1 MDGLRERWRTVLLR
15 LRRVERREVREFRA
29 WLETTRNLIHLTV
42 LLLVP
47 LLIALVTAISNAE
60 SLLPFVLFPPLAS
73 GTFTLFADPEGQ
85 YASPV
90 KFVGGLTAGAICG
103 SLAVAAALFTGVID
117 PGAVGTL
124 NGISPWA
131 AGLAVFLTGAVT
143 WAFDVEEPSAFSTAL
158 LALLAPAFTQSVPT
172 MEVLWLF
179 VASVFVASSIVA
191 GAFYVWRERFY
202 ERRAEFLYQSTK
214 GDDHVLVPMRGDH
227 TSSTVMLGARLAA
240 AHDAGK
246 VVLLDVVEDADV
258 AAARRDI
265 LTEDDAS
272 VEAAAATA
280 TDDARHA
287 DPARPARLDS
297 TVDGADDG
305 SSRDVVQR
313 DGKLGA
319 EAEERA
325 AEAAAE
331 ALEETAGRVETKVGV
346 PCQVVVAV
354 EATTRAQTVLSA
366 AHETNCDLIVTPYEE
381 EHGGLSTF
389 VRDLFR
395 GDVDVLVHRAAGED
409 PRTTWRDV
417 LVPVR
422 RASDAAH
429 AMVDFANRLSAGLG
443 RVAVCHCIGE
453 RDDRRRAETML
464 SDLVETFRGTLET
477 RVARQDIQGF
487 LTKNASQFDL
497 VIIGASQERSKASRF
512 VSPPTFERLQ
522 DLECDVAI
530 LDRNYRY

>member
-1 MDGLRERWRTVLLR
+1 MDGLRERWRTLLLR
-15 LRRVERREVREFRA
+15 LRRIERREMREFRA

-42 LLLVP
+42 LLIVP
-47 LLIALVTAISNAE
+47 LVLGLVTAISNAE

-73 GTFTLFADPEGQ
+73 GTYTLFADPEGQ
-85 YASPV
+85 YADPT
-90 KFVGGLTAGAICG
+90 KFVGGLTAGAVCG
-103 SLAVAAALFTGVID
+103 SLAVAVALFTGALS
-117 PGAVGTL
+117 PAALGTL
-124 NGISPWA
+124 DGISPWA
-131 AGLAVFLTGAVT
+131 AALAIFLTGAVT

-191 GAFYVWRERFY
+191 GTFYVWRERFY

-227 TSSTVMLGARLAA
+227 TLSTVMLGARLAA

-246 VVLLDVVEDADV
+246 VVLLDVVEDEDV
-258 AAARRDI
+258 AAARREI
-265 LTEDDAS
+265 LTEDDPSA
-272 VEAAAATA
+272 ETA
-280 TDDARHA
+280 TEDARPT
-287 DPARPARLDS
+287 DPARPAPLDA
-297 TVDGADDG
+297 TADGADDG
-305 SSRDVVQR
+305 SPSDVVQN
-313 DGKLGA
+313 DGNLEA

-325 AEAAAE
+325 ADAVAE
-331 ALEETAGRVETKVGV
+331 ALERIAGRVETKVGV
-346 PCQVVVAV
+346 PCEVVVAV
-354 EATTRAQTVLSA
+354 ESVTRAQTVMTA
-366 AHETNCDLIVTPYEE
+366 AHETNCDLIVTSYEE
-381 EHGGLSTF
+381 EHGALSTF

-395 GDVDVLVHRAAGED
+395 GDVDVLVHRAVGDD
-409 PRTTWRDV
+409 PRTAWRDV

-477 RVARQDIQGF
+477 RVARQDIQRF